1 MKPTYFPAFDS
12 LRFLSILAVVFQHFN
27 TFAANFGF
35 TPLDIP
41 ILPRLSFLAVQFFF
55 AGSGFLIT
63 YLLFWE
69 FRSFGKLDLS
79 SYFMRRLLRIWPGY
93 YLLVAISFLLYY
105 LFPVLSIPGLSESF
119 YQSRP
124 ELGFT
129 PNLLFLP
136 HIIPFFLPTP
146 PFTHHLYTIGI
157 EEQFYLIWGLV
168 IFYLGWRFKTW
179 MPMLLLA
186 ILFLTLLH
194 DLFYDCRFSEGVNS
208 FLRLCWSAITYVRYS
223 RISTFLIGSL
233 CAIAVI
239 REQRWLALFSHST
252 GRLVFQIL
260 FLASLLFVNFQF
272 WGADELGA
280 LLMMGCLLFAHYD
293 ARQNTFLKQPK
304 LRWLGKI
311 SFGIYL
317 YHIIAISIA
326 FNLIR
331 GADLDVN
338 GVALLAAAIAAT
350 ALSVLFGWISYRYFE
365 RIFLN
370 IQVRFRKY
378 G

>member
-35 TPLDIP
+35 NPLNIE

-55 AGSGFLIT
+55 VGSGFLIT

-69 FRSFGKLDLS
+69 FSAYGKVDIK

-93 YLLVAISFLLYY
+93 YLLIAVSFLLYL

-119 YQSRP
+119 YHSRP
-124 ELGFT
+124 EIGFT
-129 PNLLFLP
+129 LDLLFLP
-136 HIIPFFLPTP
+136 HIVPFFQPTP
-146 PFTHHLYTIGI
+146 PFTHHLYTLGI
-157 EEQFYLIWGLV
+157 EEQFYLIWGVV
-168 IFYLGWRFKTW
+168 IFGIGWRFKTC
-179 MPMLLLA
+179 MPRLLLA
-186 ILFLTLLH
+186 ILTLTLLH
-194 DLFYDCRFSEGVNS
+194 DHFYDFRIPEGVDS
-208 FLRLCWSAITYVRYS
+208 FLRICWSAITYVRYS

-239 REQRWLALFSHST
+239 REHRWLALFSHSKK
-252 GRLVFQIL
+252 RWIFQFL
-260 FLASLLFVNFQF
+260 FLVLLLFVDFKF

-365 RIFLN
+365 RMFLN

>member
-1 MKPTYFPAFDS
+1 MKPTYFPVFDS
-12 LRFLSILAVVFQHFN
+12 LRFLSIMAVVFQHFN
-27 TFAANFGF
+27 TFSANFGF

-93 YLLVAISFLLYY
+93 YLLIAFSFLLFL
-105 LFPVLSIPGLSESF
+105 LFPILSIPGLSESF
-119 YQSRP
+119 YESRP

-129 PNLLFLP
+129 LNLLFLP
-136 HIIPFFLPTP
+136 HIIPFLLPTP
-146 PFTHHLYTIGI
+146 PFTHHLYTLGI
-157 EEQFYLIWGLV
+157 EEQFYLIWGVV
-168 IFYLGWRFKTW
+168 IFYFGWRFKIW
-179 MPMLLLA
+179 MPLLLLMLLA
-186 ILFLTLLH
+186 LTLFH
-194 DLFYDCRFSEGVNS
+194 HLFYDFRFSDGVDI
-208 FLRLCWSAITYVRYS
+208 FLSKCWSGITYLRYS

-239 REQRWLALFSHST
+239 QEQRWLTLFSHS
-252 GRLVFQIL
+252 LVRWLFQFFLLVIL
-260 FLASLLFVNFQF
+260 LLVDFDF

-280 LLMMGCLLFAHYD
+280 LLMMGCLLFAHLD
-293 ARQNTFLKQPK
+293 ARQNAFLKHSK

-311 SFGIYL
+311 SYGIYL

-326 FNLIR
+326 FNLLS
-331 GADLDVN
+331 AFDLGVN
-338 GVALLAAAIAAT
+338 GTTFLAAAIATA
-350 ALSVLFGWISYRYFE
+350 ALSIVFGWISYRYFE
-365 RIFLN
+365 RTFLK
-370 IQVRFRKY
+370 IQMRFRKF